1 MNKAA
6 AEEQAID
13 SATSAGAHTR
23 PRKIG
28 RTFERM
34 EVTQIPKDNSI
45 AIFVHEQNIERYR
58 RLLQVPLD
66 VQRRQAILALL
77 AQEEITEQKTIRASE
92 GERVL
97 H

>member
-34 EVTQIPKDNSI
+34 EVT
-45 AIFVHEQNIERYR
+45 
-58 RLLQVPLD
+58 
-66 VQRRQAILALL
+66 
-77 AQEEITEQKTIRASE
+77 
-92 GERVL
+92 
-97 H
+97 

>member
-1 MNKAA
+1 M
-6 AEEQAID
+6 
-13 SATSAGAHTR
+13 
-23 PRKIG
+23 
-28 RTFERM
+28 
-34 EVTQIPKDNSI
+34 PKDDSI
-45 AIFVHEQNIERYR
+45 AIFVHERNIARYR
-58 RLLQVPLD
+58 RLLQVTLD